1 MGDLTGN
8 KIADNITSVGKTESK
23 EKDNN
28 KK

>member
-8 KIADNITSVGKTESK
+8 KIADNITSVCKTESK

>member
-8 KIADNITSVGKTESK
+8 EIADNITSVGKTESK

>member
-8 KIADNITSVGKTESK
+8 KIADNITSVGKTESI